1 MTGPDDKKDGK
12 PSGTAEPGKAEAM
25 ADIGAMFRGLGGL
38 VEMLGSLVEQAEQVD
53 KSGEFKVKGLGDQA
67 RGVYGFSVKTGL
79 GRVPQV
85 RRFGNISPTPRGPVV
100 DDVREPLVDLYDEE
114 DGLVV
119 TAELPGVSEE
129 EIALTIEDGALLL
142 ETKGRHRYAKR
153 IELPGVVDAASLE
166 HSHRNGILQ
175 VKLRKI

>member
-1 MTGPDDKKDGK
+1 MTGADEKKDGK
-12 PSGTAEPGKAEAM
+12 PSGAAEPGKAEAM

-67 RGVYGFSVKTGL
+67 RGVYGFSVRTGL
-79 GRVPQV
+79 GRAPQV
-85 RRFGNISPTPRGPVV
+85 RRFGNINPTPRGPVV
-100 DDVREPLVDLYDEE
+100 EDVREPLVDLYDEE
-114 DGLVV
+114 DGLVI
-119 TAELPGVSEE
+119 TAELPGVAED
-129 EIALTIEDGALLL
+129 EIVLTIEDDELLL

-153 IELPGVVDAASLE
+153 IELPQAVDPASLDR
-166 HSHRNGILQ
+166 SHRNGILQ